1 MDCGILFPLEIIVP
15 LKILTFSFF
24 GELEMYVN
32 ESHDIV
38 KFLHTPMVP
47 KKQLAFYDES
57 SYHTNSIFSTSI
69 RPNVVCAFVVEFV
82 LSFYNG
88 STSASII

>member
-1 MDCGILFPLEIIVP
+1 
-15 LKILTFSFF
+15 
-24 GELEMYVN
+24 MYVN
-32 ESHDIV
+32 EPHDIV

-69 RPNVVCAFVVEFV
+69 RPNVVCAFVVEFI

-88 STSASII
+88 SPSASIIWTCLGGLVIAICICHTF